1 MLTSRLSIL
10 SPAALPLGKY
20 STLSCIYKTSTSK
33 RLSYLSN
40 RRSAPPALKLIDPLC
55 TQLRPSSA
63 SSSAASGLTS
73 SQIHSQPNLSL
84 SQLTWNRFLQL
95 RAVRRRYNLVASLVT
110 SGLTTFGGIVLLGQQ
125 DLDGL
130 GNLLFGLDPIMAMGL
145 GVAACGAMGWLIGP
159 FAGNAAFSFWYRRLG
174 REIAEVSRHLLWAER
189 LYRARDLDETRADR
203 HDSYRRKRISIIISN
218 GIE

>member
-1 MLTSRLSIL
+1 MTSRLSRL
-10 SPAALPLGKY
+10 SPAALPLGER
-20 STLSCIYKTSTSK
+20 STMGCVYKTSTSK
-33 RLSYLSN
+33 RLSYLST
-40 RRSAPPALKLIDPLC
+40 RRPARPALKLIDPLC
-55 TQLRPSSA
+55 TQLRPSSV
-63 SSSAASGLTS
+63 SSSAASGIAS
-73 SQIHSQPNLSL
+73 SQIQSQPNLAA

-159 FAGNAAFSFWYRRLG
+159 FAGNAVFSFWYRRLG
-174 REIAEVSRHLLWAER
+174 REIAEVSQHLPWAGGSTVLGTLMKPELIVVTRVER
-189 LYRARDLDETRADR
+189 KGFLS
-203 HDSYRRKRISIIISN
+203 SYQTV
-218 GIE
+218 